1 MANSTELRNLAASL
15 VSQTDGVSQVLNAV
29 ADAID
34 AGSPVVIETFADFW
48 AVKTAGG
55 IGSQPMTQAEAE
67 ANAAAFQAQGVAAE
81 AVHVITAS
89 IA

>member
-1 MANSTELRNLAASL
+1 MANSNDLRNLATSL
-15 VSQTDGVSQVLNAV
+15 VDQITGVSTVLNVV

-34 AGSPVVIETFADFW
+34 SGSPVIIETFADFW
-48 AVKTAGG
+48 AVKSSGG
-55 IGSQPMTQAEAE
+55 IGTQPMTQAEAE